1 MQVSNFVPTVNE
13 AAATYKGKRKVNSVG
28 KRKRKKQE
36 DISTCPRPPRTR
48 WRYDPQ
54 VYLLIYALFC
64 LKMFGS

>member
-28 KRKRKKQE
+28 KRKKHE
-36 DISTCPRPPRTR
+36 DIFTCPRPPRTR
-48 WRYDPQ
+48 GRDDAQ

-64 LKMFGS
+64 LKMFGN